1 VTHFKIKAKIMHT
14 KILNEIILSQ

>member
-1 VTHFKIKAKIMHT
+1 MHT